1 VRAWLEAELDAQ
13 LFIADP
19 KNAVDVV
26 KMAEQQTEKM
36 PARALWAALYGAYP
50 KEVGGGEI
58 MNQFDFIIS
67 DRPRQLLD
75 DATAFLYNIPQKPA
89 AAPKI
94 RPEAFADQIA
104 REVLKARG
112 LSSPIGAVKAQPL
125 EANPF
130 K

>member
-1 VRAWLEAELDAQ
+1 
-13 LFIADP
+13 
-19 KNAVDVV
+19 
-26 KMAEQQTEKM
+26 
-36 PARALWAALYGAYP
+36 
-50 KEVGGGEI
+50 VGGGEI